1 MSHKN
6 SDFQTSWNLR
16 FSALEPEPSLVF
28 WLDTSVDVASGRPVS
43 QLVFSSGLFLV
54 RKKMEECFVFTHRGN
69 FQVLKVRDLKLSYV
83 SQLWYLKNQI
93 IKVGI

>member
-16 FSALEPEPSLVF
+16 FSTLEPKPSLVF

-43 QLVFSSGLFLV
+43 RSIDSSGLFLA
-54 RKKMEECFVFTHRGN
+54 KEKMEECFDFTHRGN
-69 FQVLKVRDLKLSYV
+69 FQALKVSILNLSYV
-83 SQLWYLKNQI
+83 SQLCDLKYWV

>member
-6 SDFQTSWNLR
+6 SDFQTSWNIR

-28 WLDTSVDVASGRPVS
+28 WLDTSVDVASGRPASRSVDS
-43 QLVFSSGLFLV
+43 TSLLLVG
-54 RKKMEECFVFTHRGN
+54 KKMEEYFVFAHRGN
-69 FQVLKVRDLKLSYV
+69 FQALKVHDLKLSYV
-83 SQLWYLKNQI
+83 SQLCDLKNRI